1 MKLTKNRLKEII
13 REEIQKLNLSES
25 TDASFYKKIV
35 KKYKLKKSDKENKLI
50 SAIISGYEEF
60 SKLSKKQI
68 NYYVNYDSD
77 FLSDELDKIEQY
89 LK

>member
-1 MKLTKNRLKEII
+1 MKLTKSKLKEMI
-13 REEIQKLNLSES
+13 REEIQKLNLSEA

-35 KKYKLKKSDKENKLI
+35 KKYKLKKNDKENKII
-50 SAIISGYEEF
+50 SAIISGYKEF

-77 FLSDELDKIEQY
+77 FLTDELREIEPY